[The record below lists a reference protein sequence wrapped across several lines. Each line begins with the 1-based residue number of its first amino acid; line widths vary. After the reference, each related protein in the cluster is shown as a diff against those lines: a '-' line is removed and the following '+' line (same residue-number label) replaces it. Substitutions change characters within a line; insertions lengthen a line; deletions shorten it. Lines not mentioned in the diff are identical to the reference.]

1 MGCYYTLVPFMC
13 PQYNNLSN
21 NLHFYIVIFTYY
33 NEIPRKRHKSATNLH
48 FGAGD
53 CDKALKTVQWRP
65 KSANWEPCYGQLT
78 RLKFV
83 LRPCD

>member
-48 FGAGD
+48 KAPNGARRHFGAGD
-53 CDKALKTVQWRP
+53 CDKAPKTVKWRP
-65 KSANWEPCYGQLT
+65 KSANWEP
-78 RLKFV
+78 
-83 LRPCD
+83 